1 MEVWSNF
8 IVLLI
13 LKSKTVLKPI
23 KHLVYCSFTKFS
35 FMLRLSQNLIETRQ
49 LISKSQNLI
58 ETRQLISKRL
68 ISEVMLV
75 IRNVYQFPCLQITIQ
90 QRNTNFDFNSTPY
103 KNQQTIVF
111 STKCSR
117 LYIIFKNSRL
127 YYMNKVLFCYNVSCQ
142 QRTSATFTLLN
153 FPRDHT

>member
-35 FMLRLSQNLIETRQ
+35 FMLTL
-49 LISKSQNLI
+49 SQNLI

-103 KNQQTIVF
+103 KNRQTIVF

-117 LYIIFKNSRL
+117 LYIIVKNSRL
-127 YYMNKVLFCYNVSCQ
+127 YYMNKVVFCYNVSCQ

-153 FPRDHT
+153 FSRDHT

>member
-35 FMLRLSQNLIETRQ
+35 FMLTL
-49 LISKSQNLI
+49 SQNLI

-75 IRNVYQFPCLQITIQ
+75 IRNVYQFPCLQIQ

-127 YYMNKVLFCYNVSCQ
+127 YYMNKVVFCYNVSCQ

-153 FPRDHT
+153 FSRDHT